1 MLISLCHATF
11 HSKKKPNEIKELW
24 LKNSFQRDLIEYIP
38 GLNKDDLEAINDTE
52 GMNRFISMET
62 DFCTAVN
69 NWNGAASISKGDILF
84 AIADDLIPSKGWDK
98 KLRELLI
105 NLNPKKYHFA
115 IKINDSNSNLDTKM
129 RHPIISRRYYEK
141 FGLFDNK
148 FRGVFCDDD
157 ITNTAFWK
165 SLIIDGREIEIYHNN
180 RNQNKGNNFNIPIS
194 TININK
200 ESEYEFG
207 FKTIQEK
214 WSYKRLIAKK
224 ILFKKKPNFLS
235 DKIYF
240 NLTKFARIFSLL
252 LLFFNFKEVFLAIYK
267 KSGIFKLLASK

>member
-11 HSKKKPNEIKELW
+11 YSKKKPNEIKELW
-24 LKNSFQRDLIEYIP
+24 LKNSYHRDSIEYIP
-38 GLNKDDLEAINDTE
+38 GLNKDDLEAVNDTE
-52 GMNRFISMET
+52 GMNRFISIET

-84 AIADDLIPSKGWDK
+84 AIADDLMPSKGWDK

-105 NLNPKKYHFA
+105 NLNPRKYHFA
-115 IKINDSNSNLDTKM
+115 IKINDSNSNFDTKM
-129 RHPIISRRYYEK
+129 RHPIISRKYYEK

-165 SLIIDGREIEIYHNN
+165 SLIIDGREIEIYHN
-180 RNQNKGNNFNIPIS
+180 REQNKGKNFNIPIS

-207 FKTIQEK
+207 FKIIQEK

-224 ILFKKKPNFLS
+224 ILFKKKPNFLNE
-235 DKIYF
+235 KFYF
-240 NLTKFARIFSLL
+240 NLTKFVRIFSLI
-252 LLFFNFKEVFLAIYK
+252 LLFFNFKEVFIAIYK
-267 KSGIFKLLASK
+267 KLGKLKY

>member
-11 HSKKKPNEIKELW
+11 HSKKKPNEIRELW
-24 LKNSFQRDLIEYIP
+24 LKNSYQRDLIEYIP

-84 AIADDLIPSKGWDK
+84 VIADDLIPTKNWDQ
-98 KLRELLI
+98 KLRKLLI
-105 NLNPKKYHFA
+105 NLNPRKNHFA

-141 FGLFDNK
+141 FGLFDDK

-165 SLIIDGREIEIYHNN
+165 SLIIDGREIKINHNHAN
-180 RNQNKGNNFNIPIS
+180 LNKDKNFKIPIS
-194 TININK
+194 TLNINK
-200 ESEYEFG
+200 KSEYEYG
-207 FKTIQEK
+207 FKIIQEK

-224 ILFKKKPNFLS
+224 ILFKKKPNFLNE
-235 DKIYF
+235 KFYF
-240 NLTKFARIFSLL
+240 NLSKFVRIFSLI
-252 LLFFNFKEVFLAIYK
+252 LLFFNFREVFLAIYK
-267 KSGIFKLLASK
+267 KLRKLILLPFK

>member
-11 HSKKKPNEIKELW
+11 YSKKKPNEIKELW
-24 LKNSFQRDLIEYIP
+24 LKNSYHRDSIEYIP
-38 GLNKDDLEAINDTE
+38 GLNKDDLEAVNDTE
-52 GMNRFISMET
+52 GMNRFISIET

-84 AIADDLIPSKGWDK
+84 AIADDLMPSKGWDK

-105 NLNPKKYHFA
+105 NLNPRKYHFA
-115 IKINDSNSNLDTKM
+115 IKINDSNSNFDTKM
-129 RHPIISRRYYEK
+129 RHPIISRKYYEK

-165 SLIIDGREIEIYHNN
+165 SLIIDGREIKIEHNN
-180 RNQNKGNNFNIPIS
+180 GNENKGKDFKISIS

-200 ESEYEFG
+200 KSEYEYG
-207 FKTIQEK
+207 FKIIQEK

-224 ILFKKKPNFLS
+224 ILFKKKPNFLNE
-235 DKIYF
+235 KFYF
-240 NLTKFARIFSLL
+240 NLTKFVRIFSLI
-252 LLFFNFKEVFLAIYK
+252 LLFFNFKEVFIAIYK
-267 KSGIFKLLASK
+267 KLGKLKY